1 MVSIP
6 VQEQPAILP
15 SDHYT
20 TGGKAT
26 NEASNTMRGAWRGCD
41 LIFFDCDSTLSKI
54 EGIDELARLKGK
66 EQRVGLLTNKAMD
79 GELDLAEVYGKRLQA
94 IRPTR
99 AQLKAVEERYW
110 ETLVEDAPEAIAAL
124 HHLGKRVFII
134 SGGLLDAVRG
144 FGRRLGV
151 PRERIRAV
159 ELEYNELS
167 GDWWRYHEP
176 GAQQAKTYLAYDEGP
191 LTISDGK
198 ARIINELAGE
208 AQGRRMMIG
217 DGSSDLAAR
226 CAVDVFVGYG
236 GVVARER
243 VRAEAEIFLHAESL
257 AAVLALAG
265 GWRGWLASRGTEHE
279 ATYRKGISQAMNGC
293 CLQFQHEDL
302 RQALLNEFKDFA

>member
-1 MVSIP
+1 MP
-6 VQEQPAILP
+6 R
-15 SDHYT
+15 DHYT

-41 LIFFDCDSTLSKI
+41 LILFDCDSTLSKI

-94 IRPTR
+94 IRPSR

-110 ETLVEDAPEAIAAL
+110 ETLVEDAPEVIAAL

-198 ARIINELAGE
+198 ARIIDELAG
-208 AQGRRMMIG
+208 ATQGRRMMIG

-226 CAVDVFVGYG
+226 GAVDLFVGYG

-243 VRAEAEIFLHAESL
+243 VRAEAPVFILAESL

-265 GWRGWLASRGTEHE
+265 GWRGWLAARDTEHE
-279 ATYRKGISQAMNGC
+279 SIYRKGISQALDGGC
-293 CLQFQHEDL
+293 LRFQADDL
-302 RQALLNEFKDFA
+302 RRQLLHEFKDFA